1 MDWNPLSLLDRGG
14 PIMWVLLALN
24 LFGLVIF
31 FERLLFLHAG
41 QLKKEEFLAGI
52 KTNLRNRRLVEA
64 LTVCESTPG
73 PVASVVKSIL
83 LHYNDGE
90 ERIRMAA
97 QAAALVEIPTLERR
111 IAVIA
116 ALGRIAPILGII
128 GTLLGISDAFF
139 GVGSA
144 EAVAF
149 PRFGDFLDGLAEAML
164 TTIIGLAFAVM
175 AHLGYAFLV
184 ARVRSIVHD
193 MEYTGHHIIEFL
205 LFDLPAIEVG
215 EDEDA

>member
-1 MDWNPLSLLDRGG
+1 
-14 PIMWVLLALN
+14 MWVLLALN

-64 LTVCESTPG
+64 VTVCESTPG

-83 LHYNDGE
+83 LHCREGE

-111 IAVIA
+111 LAVIAVI
-116 ALGRIAPILGII
+116 GRIAPILGII
-128 GTLLGISDAFF
+128 GTLLGISKAFF
-139 GVGSA
+139 GIGGA
-144 EAVAF
+144 KAVAF
-149 PRFGDFLDGLAEAML
+149 PNFGDFLGGLAEAML
-164 TTIIGLAFAVM
+164 TTIIGLAFAIM
-175 AHLGYAFLV
+175 AHLAYAFL
-184 ARVRSIVHD
+184 AGRVRSIVHD
-193 MEYTGHHIIEFL
+193 MEYAGHNMIEFL
-205 LFDLPAIEVG
+205 LFDLPSE
-215 EDEDA
+215 EEEKPQE